1 MNGETR
7 LNFGAYVMG
16 VNGKGEPEFESSGNL
31 KTTLGNEE
39 MERMIME
46 AQNFNE
52 VYENLRA
59 TGVYLTMDDS
69 KTVIMPVNEGTVI
82 FYNDGPVQDKITL
95 DKELSPDIALQIE
108 AVQNRDE
115 IEEILIQNKIVER
128 PEKEMEREVT
138 VEDMAKYVDRA
149 DNVNDKD
156 ITDDNAI
163 AQERYAKYND
173 PERRKMREIDGMDR

>member
-1 MNGETR
+1 MNGETI

-16 VNGKGEPEFESSGNL
+16 IDDKGEPEFGSSGNL
-31 KTTLGNEE
+31 KTSLGNEE
-39 MERMIME
+39 MGKLIME
-46 AQNFNE
+46 AQSFNE
-52 VYENLRA
+52 LYESLRA
-59 TGVYLTMDDS
+59 TGIYLTMDNS
-69 KTVIMPVNEGTVI
+69 KAVIMPVNEGTVI
-82 FYNDGPVQDKITL
+82 FYNDGSVQDKITL

-108 AVQNRDE
+108 AAQNRDE

-128 PEKEMEREVT
+128 PEKETEREIT
-138 VEDMAKYVDRA
+138 IEDKAKYVDRA

-163 AQERYAKYND
+163 AQERYARYND

>member
-16 VNGKGEPEFESSGNL
+16 INDKGEPEFESSGNL
-31 KTTLGNEE
+31 KTNLSNQE
-39 MERMIME
+39 MEKMIME

-52 VYENLRA
+52 LYDNLRA
-59 TGVYLTMDDS
+59 TGVYLNMDNS
-69 KTVIMPVNEGTVI
+69 KAVIMPVNEGTVI
-82 FYNDGPVQDKITL
+82 FYNDGPIQDKITL
-95 DKELSPDIALQIE
+95 DKELSPDVALQIE
-108 AVQNRDE
+108 AAQNRDE

-128 PEKEMEREVT
+128 PEKETEREVT
-138 VEDMAKYVDRA
+138 VEDRAKYVDRA

-156 ITDDNAI
+156 ITDDSVI
-163 AQERYAKYND
+163 AQERYARYND